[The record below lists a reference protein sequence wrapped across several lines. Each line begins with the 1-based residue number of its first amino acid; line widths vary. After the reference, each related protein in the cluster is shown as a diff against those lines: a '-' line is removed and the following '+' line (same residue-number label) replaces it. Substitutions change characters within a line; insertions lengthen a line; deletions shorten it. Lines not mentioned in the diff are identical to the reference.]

1 MSKSFTGIDGMGLL
15 SIVAVA
21 LLLITP
27 IGVGFADTSYTAT
40 TTSIGNEI
48 EANYGILSITCGGAQ
63 HPLESALKSSFST
76 VGNTDVEI
84 TRLGASSWTMPD
96 TVSVQFKY
104 SNIELNSSSSNIE
117 VGIKIADL
125 DEVKGSVSNGSVT
138 LSRTLTK
145 AEMEA
150 IGVYEAKC
158 ILPCV
163 TTIYNNANSSRTL
176 DSDANVRVSVGSGT
190 FTSSMP
196 LSGITAIAANST
208 ETASG
213 TVTWFCDSS
222 NVNYDNHNVRYE
234 HVGSDTGTV
243 NISFQISNITG
254 LDGATFKIY
263 LGGVNRGSAVM
274 SNGTATITVNN
285 LALTDDV
292 YEQTLKIM
300 VNHSSAVIIGVYN
313 VTITASFNSYT
324 AMNHGEVSTVV
335 DTVDEV
341 INAIIDA
348 NGGEGSGGTIEIGD
362 KQAAVTES
370 ENDYGDGTV
379 AVDISYTGSSSSS
392 TGHGISNG
400 GKVSLSNLGT
410 NLGDSKFI
418 IVLTLYKYGNTATV
432 KATSGDVSKSS
443 SVNGTSQVVICFA
456 NSSGTNFTIYEYD
469 GNTSNLP
476 QDSNS
481 RYWMDSNSISIS
493 VSAGGG
499 GGGGGGGGP
508 SQGVSYVDMDVVV
521 KTQ

>member
-1 MSKSFTGIDGMGLL
+1 MGLL

-76 VGNTDVEI
+76 ISNTDVEI
-84 TRLGASSWTMPD
+84 TRLGVSSWTMPD
-96 TVSVQFKY
+96 SVKVDFQY
-104 SNIELNSSSSNIE
+104 SNIKLNNSSSNIQ

-125 DEVKGSVSNGSVT
+125 NEVTGSVSNGSVT
-138 LSRTLTK
+138 LSRTLTE

-163 TTIYNNANSSRTL
+163 TTIYNNTNSSRTL

-190 FTSSMP
+190 FTSSMS

-208 ETASG
+208 AVASG
-213 TVTWFCDSS
+213 TVTWFCDSN
-222 NVNYDNHNVRYE
+222 NVNYDNHNLRYE

-274 SNGTATITVNN
+274 SNGTATVTVNS
-285 LALTDDV
+285 LGLTDNV

-300 VNHSSAVIIGVYN
+300 VNHSSAVTIGVYN

-341 INAIIDA
+341 IDAIIDA
-348 NGGEGSGGTIEIGD
+348 NGGEGSGGTVEIGG
-362 KQAAVTES
+362 KQASISES

-379 AVDISYTGSSSSS
+379 AVDVSYTGGNSSS
-392 TGHGISNG
+392 TGHGISNKG
-400 GKVSLSNLGT
+400 SVDLSNLGT

-418 IVLTLYKYGNTATV
+418 IVLTLYKYGTTATV
-432 KATSGDVSKSS
+432 KATSGNITKSFTA
-443 SVNGTSQVVICFA
+443 NGTSQVVICFA
-456 NSSGTNFTIYEYD
+456 NSSGTNITIYEYD

-481 RYWMDSNSISIS
+481 RYWMDANSISIEVDAAS
-493 VSAGGG
+493 GR
-499 GGGGGGGGP
+499 P
-508 SQGVSYVDMDVVV
+508 TQGTSYVDMDIVV